1 MKFRYIT
8 IEREYGSGGTKI
20 ARRLS
25 EVSGVP
31 CYGREILEAVAK
43 KQGIPVERINQYEE
57 KATGSLIYSMFVMS
71 RVQTGD
77 PNMLTKEGKVFLDEQ
92 LEIRRLAMEGPA
104 IFLGHC
110 ASDAL
115 RDQKGVIKVF
125 IHSENEEE
133 VKNRIA
139 KDYGIAPGDVEST
152 RRFYNKKRAGYF
164 RANTGNEW
172 KDLKNYDVV
181 LDSAKLEPD
190 IGNQYG
196 WGFQH
201 SLQQRACY
209 RPDKCIGGTA
219 RKENCTYSRRNHSP
233 EPKWRK
239 SETGIDFRT
248 VFFGKD
254 YVQQTSQYSV
264 NDQRAE
270 ALSDF
275 TG

>member
-8 IEREYGSGGTKI
+8 IEREYGSAGTKI

-31 CYGREILEAVAK
+31 CYGKEILEAVAK

-77 PNMLTKEGKVFLDEQ
+77 PNMLTEEGKVFLDEQ

-110 ASDAL
+110 ASEAL
-115 RDQKGVIKVF
+115 REQKGVIKVF
-125 IHSENEEE
+125 VHSESEEE
-133 VKNRIA
+133 VKSRIA
-139 KDYGIAPGDVEST
+139 KDYGIDPGEVDST

-164 RANTGNEW
+164 RANTGHEW

-181 LDSAKLEPD
+181 LDSSKL
-190 IGNQYG
+190 
-196 WGFQH
+196 
-201 SLQQRACY
+201 
-209 RPDKCIGGTA
+209 
-219 RKENCTYSRRNHSP
+219 
-233 EPKWRK
+233 
-239 SETGIDFRT
+239 GIE
-248 VFFGKD
+248 GC
-254 YVQQTSQYSV
+254 V
-264 NDQRAE
+264 NILKGIFE
-270 ALSDF
+270 
-275 TG
+275 

>member
-92 LEIRRLAMEGPA
+92 LEIRRLGMEGPA

-110 ASDAL
+110 PSAAL

-181 LDSAKLEPD
+181 LDSAKL
-190 IGNQYG
+190 
-196 WGFQH
+196 
-201 SLQQRACY
+201 
-209 RPDKCIGGTA
+209 
-219 RKENCTYSRRNHSP
+219 
-233 EPKWRK
+233 
-239 SETGIDFRT
+239 GIE
-248 VFFGKD
+248 GC
-254 YVQQTSQYSV
+254 V
-264 NDQRAE
+264 NILKGIFE
-270 ALSDF
+270 
-275 TG
+275 

>member
-43 KQGIPVERINQYEE
+43 KQGIPVEMINQYEE

-181 LDSAKLEPD
+181 LDSAKL
-190 IGNQYG
+190 
-196 WGFQH
+196 
-201 SLQQRACY
+201 
-209 RPDKCIGGTA
+209 
-219 RKENCTYSRRNHSP
+219 
-233 EPKWRK
+233 
-239 SETGIDFRT
+239 GIE
-248 VFFGKD
+248 GC
-254 YVQQTSQYSV
+254 V
-264 NDQRAE
+264 NILKGIFE
-270 ALSDF
+270 
-275 TG
+275 

>member
-1 MKFRYIT
+1 MKVNYIT

-181 LDSAKLEPD
+181 LDSAKL
-190 IGNQYG
+190 
-196 WGFQH
+196 
-201 SLQQRACY
+201 
-209 RPDKCIGGTA
+209 
-219 RKENCTYSRRNHSP
+219 
-233 EPKWRK
+233 
-239 SETGIDFRT
+239 GIE
-248 VFFGKD
+248 GC
-254 YVQQTSQYSV
+254 V
-264 NDQRAE
+264 NILKGIFE
-270 ALSDF
+270 
-275 TG
+275 

>member
-181 LDSAKLEPD
+181 LDSAKL
-190 IGNQYG
+190 
-196 WGFQH
+196 
-201 SLQQRACY
+201 
-209 RPDKCIGGTA
+209 
-219 RKENCTYSRRNHSP
+219 
-233 EPKWRK
+233 
-239 SETGIDFRT
+239 GIE
-248 VFFGKD
+248 GC
-254 YVQQTSQYSV
+254 V
-264 NDQRAE
+264 NI
-270 ALSDF
+270 LKGIF
-275 TG
+275 V

>member
-181 LDSAKLEPD
+181 LDSPKL
-190 IGNQYG
+190 
-196 WGFQH
+196 
-201 SLQQRACY
+201 
-209 RPDKCIGGTA
+209 
-219 RKENCTYSRRNHSP
+219 
-233 EPKWRK
+233 
-239 SETGIDFRT
+239 GIE
-248 VFFGKD
+248 GC
-254 YVQQTSQYSV
+254 V
-264 NDQRAE
+264 NILKGIFE
-270 ALSDF
+270 
-275 TG
+275 

>member
-1 MKFRYIT
+1 MRYCIRDNSQFVQALLQGGMDMKFRYIT

-20 ARRLS
+20 ARKLS
-25 EVSGVP
+25 EVCGIP

-43 KQGIPVERINQYEE
+43 KQGIPVDRINQYEE
-57 KATGSLIYSMFVMS
+57 KATGSLLYTMFVMS

-77 PNMLTKEGKVFLDEQ
+77 PNMLTEEGKVFLDEQ

-181 LDSAKLEPD
+181 LDSAKL
-190 IGNQYG
+190 
-196 WGFQH
+196 
-201 SLQQRACY
+201 
-209 RPDKCIGGTA
+209 
-219 RKENCTYSRRNHSP
+219 
-233 EPKWRK
+233 
-239 SETGIDFRT
+239 GIE
-248 VFFGKD
+248 GC
-254 YVQQTSQYSV
+254 V
-264 NDQRAE
+264 NILKGIFE
-270 ALSDF
+270 
-275 TG
+275 

>member
-172 KDLKNYDVV
+172 TDLKNYDVV
-181 LDSAKLEPD
+181 LDSAKL
-190 IGNQYG
+190 
-196 WGFQH
+196 
-201 SLQQRACY
+201 
-209 RPDKCIGGTA
+209 
-219 RKENCTYSRRNHSP
+219 
-233 EPKWRK
+233 
-239 SETGIDFRT
+239 GIE
-248 VFFGKD
+248 GC
-254 YVQQTSQYSV
+254 V
-264 NDQRAE
+264 NILKGIFE
-270 ALSDF
+270 
-275 TG
+275 